1 MGGSYTRQVFIV
13 WNSSLTG
20 HSAFYFLHLFLCTK
34 YANPT
39 RGVWAFGRG
48 RGKEKEER
56 KKKPLPKPWRKRE
69 GSSEE
74 VMAERRLGDVREQE
88 SMLSRR
94 NISFLES
101 VGGIRPVPPEICQSP
116 VRQEPQMPPGMS
128 GHEPAEVPRGYCTQ
142 AIQAHNKNLVHLLK
156 YRFPGPS
163 WVPP

>member
-101 VGGIRPVPPEICQSP
+101 VRGDTPGPPPRNLPVPSEARAPDATRN
-116 VRQEPQMPPGMS
+116 VRTWACRGSQGLLHPSYPG
-128 GHEPAEVPRGYCTQ
+128 T
-142 AIQAHNKNLVHLLK
+142 
-156 YRFPGPS
+156 
-163 WVPP
+163 

>member
-39 RGVWAFGRG
+39 RGVGAFGRG

-101 VGGIRPVPPEICQSP
+101 VRGDTPGPPPKSASPQWGKSPRCHQECQDVSL
-116 VRQEPQMPPGMS
+116 Q
-128 GHEPAEVPRGYCTQ
+128 
-142 AIQAHNKNLVHLLK
+142 
-156 YRFPGPS
+156 RFPGATAPKLS
-163 WVPP
+163 RHIARIWYIC